1 MKNTIIDIREKLE
14 EGLYK
19 NEEQIRFSLVGRIL
33 QKLNWDIWEP
43 QEVYTEFSPDGER
56 NKVDIAL
63 FIKPQYPT
71 IFIELK
77 APDKLQNSNE
87 LAKAETQLRNYNV
100 DLTALF
106 TILTD
111 GNQWRFYY
119 SQQGGAFSQK
129 CFKVI
134 EIKSDDVEDIELS
147 FLTFLSKK
155 EIISGNAKEEAATYL
170 QLNRKQQIME
180 ELTPSAKRE
189 QENDPLLSLVDAL
202 YKVVLEKGENINR
215 NEIIDFLKSE
225 TPKKTLR
232 KNTIK
237 TEPPTILNETKNE
250 NLTSKK
256 RYTTS
261 NPYELSFTKITS
273 GEIDGEY
280 ANNWQKLLRIIIR
293 KQINNGMQI
302 DEIKHITSLN
312 IQKGDISGN
321 GFYLIPN
328 TNYSIQNVD
337 ANRAGA
343 SILNLASKSNI
354 QLNIQ
359 FFWRDKPG
367 QAAFP
372 NEQCEM
378 IN

>member
-1 MKNTIIDIREKLE
+1 MNETLKDIREKLE

-33 QKLNWDIWEP
+33 QKLDWDIWEP

-63 FIKPQYPT
+63 FVKPQYPT

-77 APDKLQNSNE
+77 APDKLKNSNE
-87 LAKAETQLRNYNV
+87 LEKAETQLRNYNV

-129 CFKVI
+129 CFKII
-134 EIKSDDVEDIELS
+134 EIQSDSIEDIELS
-147 FLTFLSKK
+147 FLTFLSKN

-180 ELTPSAKRE
+180 ELTASAKRE

-202 YKVVLEKGENINR
+202 YKVVLEKGENINKK
-215 NEIIDFLKSE
+215 EITDFLTSE
-225 TPKKTLR
+225 TPKKTLKR
-232 KNTIK
+232 NTIK
-237 TEPPTILNETKNE
+237 IEKPAISIKTKNT
-250 NLTSKK
+250 NSTFKK
-256 RYTTS
+256 RYTIS
-261 NPYELSFTKITS
+261 KPYELSFTKITS

-293 KQINNGMQI
+293 KQIEAGMSI
-302 DEIKHITSLN
+302 EEIKQITSLN
-312 IQKGDISGN
+312 IQNGNISGN

-343 SILNLASKSNI
+343 SILNLAIKSNTK
-354 QLNIQ
+354 LNIQ

>member
-1 MKNTIIDIREKLE
+1 MRNTIIDIREKLE

-19 NEEQIRFSLVGRIL
+19 NEEQIRFSLVARIL
-33 QKLNWDIWEP
+33 QKLDWDIWEP

-56 NKVDIAL
+56 NKVDVAL
-63 FIKPQYPT
+63 FVKPQRPT

-77 APDKLQNSNE
+77 APDKLHNSNE
-87 LAKAETQLRNYNV
+87 LKKAEDQLRDYNV
-100 DLTALF
+100 NLTALF

-111 GNQWRFYY
+111 GNQWRFYH
-119 SQQGGAFSQK
+119 SQQGGSFSQK
-129 CFKVI
+129 CFKVF
-134 EIKSDDVEDIELS
+134 EIQSNDVEDIEFS
-147 FLTFLSKK
+147 ILTFLSKN
-155 EIISGNAKEEAATYL
+155 EIIYVNSKEEAATYL
-170 QLNRKQQIME
+170 QLNRKQKTME
-180 ELTPSAKRE
+180 KLTPSAKRE
-189 QENDPLLSLVDAL
+189 QENDPFLSLVDAL
-202 YKVVLEKGENINR
+202 DKVVKEKGENIKR
-215 NEIIDFLKSE
+215 NEIIDFLKFE
-225 TPKKTLR
+225 TPKKRLR
-232 KNTIK
+232 KSTIK
-237 TEPPTILNETKNE
+237 NEKPTILNEPNDTKSM
-250 NLTSKK
+250 SKK
-256 RYTTS
+256 RYSIS
-261 NPYELSFTKITS
+261 NQYELSFTKITS

-293 KQINNGMQI
+293 KQIKNGMQI
-302 DEIKHITSLN
+302 DEIKNITSLN

-321 GFYLIPN
+321 GFYLIPD

-343 SILNLASKSNI
+343 SILKLAIKSNI
-354 QLNIQ
+354 KLNIQ